1 MTSVPIVELTA
12 VKKKYSFG
20 QNRVSVLNGIDF
32 TIKKHDFVAITG
44 ASGSGKSTLLHIL
57 GCLDHVDSG
66 TYLLGGED
74 VSKLSD
80 SRLSVYRRNFIGFVF
95 QDFNLLPHATVY
107 ENVALPFL
115 YSPDSAADEKIR
127 HAIENVGLSHRLTHH
142 PSALSGGERQRVA
155 IARAVAV
162 NPKLILAD
170 EPTGNLD
177 HNTSLEIMDLFTSLH
192 GNGATILLVSHDRE
206 VSNAADTLYEMKN
219 GLLRDVA

>member
-1 MTSVPIVELTA
+1 MPSVPIVQLSA
-12 VKKKYSFG
+12 VTKEYLLG
-20 QNRVSVLNGIDF
+20 QSHVKVLQGVDF
-32 TIKKHDFVAITG
+32 TIKQGDFIAITG

-57 GCLDHVDSG
+57 GCLDRVDSG

-74 VSKLSD
+74 VTSLSD

-115 YSPDSAADEKIR
+115 YSPDTAAGEKILR
-127 HAIENVGLSHRLTHH
+127 AVDDVGLSHRLDHH

-155 IARAVAV
+155 IARAIAGE
-162 NPKLILAD
+162 PKLILAD

-177 HNTSLEIMDLFTSLH
+177 HKTSLEIMSLFVNLH
-192 GNGATILLVSHDRE
+192 ENGATILLVSHDRE
-206 VSNAADTLYEMKN
+206 VSNIANTLYEMKN
-219 GLLRDVA
+219 GMLRCPA

>member
-1 MTSVPIVELTA
+1 MSSVPIVQLIA
-12 VKKKYSFG
+12 VKKEYLLG
-20 QNRVSVLNGIDF
+20 QSRVSVLQGVDF
-32 TIKKHDFVAITG
+32 TIKPGDFIAITG

-57 GCLDHVDSG
+57 GCLDRVDAG

-74 VSKLSD
+74 VTNLSD

-115 YSPDSAADEKIR
+115 YSPDTDADEKILQ
-127 HAIENVGLSHRLTHH
+127 AIDAVGLSHRLTHH

-162 NPKLILAD
+162 EPKLILAD

-177 HNTSLEIMDLFTSLH
+177 HKTSLEIMDLFIKLH
-192 GNGATILLVSHDRE
+192 KNGATILLVSHDRE
-206 VSNAADTLYEMKN
+206 VSSVADILYEMKD
-219 GLLRDVA
+219 GMLRCSI